1 MKKNEKKP
9 LSRGARLF
17 NKGMHPGAYV
27 NERDVD
33 QDLLEYCEL
42 IDAVDFIDPE
52 SRKKILEEEEK
63 NSANSASPP
72 ATDPPVPNR
81 AHTEM

>member
-1 MKKNEKKP
+1 MKKNGKKP
-9 LSRGARLF
+9 KAWNSRLFERGA
-17 NKGMHPGAYV
+17 HPGAYV
-27 NERDVD
+27 NDRDAD

-52 SRKKILEEEEK
+52 SRRKILEEEDR
-63 NSANSASPP
+63 NTANQASPP
-72 ATDPPVPNR
+72 AADPPVPNR

>member
-1 MKKNEKKP
+1 MKKNEKK
-9 LSRGARLF
+9 LTAWGARLF
-17 NKGMHPGAYV
+17 ERGTHPGAYV

-52 SRKKILEEEEK
+52 SRKRILEEERK
-63 NSANSASPP
+63 AANPASPP

-81 AHTEM
+81 AHAEM